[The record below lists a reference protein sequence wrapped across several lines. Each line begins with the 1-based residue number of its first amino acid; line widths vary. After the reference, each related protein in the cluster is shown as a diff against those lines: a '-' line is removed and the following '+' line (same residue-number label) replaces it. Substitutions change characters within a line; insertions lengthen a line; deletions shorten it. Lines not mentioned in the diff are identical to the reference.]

1 MPWIHRIG
9 TVKAS
14 ALFVE
19 LKDGRIRCSLRSRGA
34 INVSEIAEK
43 FSGGGHKSAAG
54 GYLPGPLQNAK
65 QLILDEIGRE
75 FGQTAGQ

>member
-19 LKDGRIRCSLRSRGA
+19 LKDGRIRCSLRSKGGVD
-34 INVSEIAEK
+34 VSKIAAK
-43 FSGGGHKSAAG
+43 FGGGGHKSAAG
-54 GYLPGPLQNAK
+54 AYLPGPLQNAE
-65 QLILDEIGRE
+65 QLILDEIGGE